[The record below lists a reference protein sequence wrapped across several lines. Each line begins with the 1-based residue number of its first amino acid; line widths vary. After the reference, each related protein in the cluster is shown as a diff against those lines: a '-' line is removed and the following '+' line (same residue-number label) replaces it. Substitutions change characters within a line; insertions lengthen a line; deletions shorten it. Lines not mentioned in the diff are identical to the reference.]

1 MPRFVLLEHNWN
13 GVHWDLMLE
22 AGESLRTWAIDEP
35 IVSGRDLAARALGD
49 HRKIYL
55 DYEGEVGGNRGWV
68 KRVEAGTYRV
78 LEWSD
83 DHVRVELSGSQSQ
96 LVGEVDLRRLGDD
109 GSGARCSW
117 VLRAGNFD

>member
-22 AGESLRTWAIDEP
+22 AGEILRTWAIDEP
-35 IVSGRDLAARALGD
+35 IVSGRDLLARALGD
-49 HRKIYL
+49 HRKMYL
-55 DYEGEVGGNRGWV
+55 EYEGEVGGDRGWV

-83 DHVRVELSGSQSQ
+83 DHVRVELERSSARRRGGSTK
-96 LVGEVDLRRLGDD
+96 VGGGLGRERL
-109 GSGARCSW
+109 CSW